1 MVSASQAM
9 AADSNVELEQKKRWQ
24 FYECSLLLNICLK
37 WSNSG
42 QASELKKAVIDND
55 YQQVSYQL
63 TGIIIML
70 GYCGYTAPPPPP
82 PSQVTLG
89 THPPLSLHPTPN
101 PGDTH
106 SPPRPLLELQQPQK
120 QCYPVC
126 VFAWCDALER

>member
-9 AADSNVELEQKKRWQ
+9 AADSNVEREQKKRWQ

-63 TGIIIML
+63 TGINNYAGIL
-70 GYCGYTAPPPPP
+70 WGHRPLPPP
-82 PSQVTLG
+82 PSQVMLG
-89 THPPLSLHPTPN
+89 THPPLSLHHPH

-120 QCYPVC
+120 QCYLVC
-126 VFAWCDALER
+126 VFAWCDALKR